1 MWKLAV
7 WESSTLSPV
16 IYAEDMF
23 DQCTVCLVKVHLA
36 HPHVLFSSHLCGNLS
51 AYLTRPSFIS
61 VSTFK
66 FKGTG
71 AAESPHCA
79 RFVSSI
85 PILMSGSLDNQWCV
99 WPSPQYSGT
108 LTFLCVHIHE
118 WVQVYMHY
126 GTPWRSE
133 DNLNCRA
140 SLQPMWSRD
149 CLPHPH
155 HRVCQERWPVNYSG
169 FCIHCQSPHRNAGIA
184 DALAACL
191 SFTWALGTLTLSP
204 TKPSPPPVLYL
215 TFSRHLRNA
224 AGWFSVSMFS
234 GLKHTDLF
242 LKFFNAS
249 HSNPGHWNMSKAV
262 FPTHSDFHVC
272 ILICFPCDNRTYSF
286 PIWRVLSLMKA
297 GEKTETEE
305 HLVGIIVH

>member
-51 AYLTRPSFIS
+51 AYLTRPSLIS

-118 WVQVYMHY
+118 WVQVYLHY

-140 SLQPMWSRD
+140 SPPAYVEQRLFVPPTPP
-149 CLPHPH
+149 CLP
-155 HRVCQERWPVNYSG
+155 
-169 FCIHCQSPHRNAGIA
+169 
-184 DALAACL
+184 
-191 SFTWALGTLTLSP
+191 GTLACELLGILHPLPVSP
-204 TKPSPPPVLYL
+204 
-215 TFSRHLRNA
+215 
-224 AGWFSVSMFS
+224 
-234 GLKHTDLF
+234 
-242 LKFFNAS
+242 
-249 HSNPGHWNMSKAV
+249 
-262 FPTHSDFHVC
+262 
-272 ILICFPCDNRTYSF
+272 
-286 PIWRVLSLMKA
+286 
-297 GEKTETEE
+297 
-305 HLVGIIVH
+305 